1 MNQNFY
7 NQTQTLR
14 LSRNYIHPKNR
25 EHFTTSSMLQLEQ
38 QEKIENQANKTTDYN
53 IHISK
58 SWVARGDLL
67 NFRAENYITIV
78 VGY

>member
-1 MNQNFY
+1 
-7 NQTQTLR
+7 
-14 LSRNYIHPKNR
+14 
-25 EHFTTSSMLQLEQ
+25 MLQLEQ